1 MALEHFSQYF
11 DRNLVT
17 HTLVQD
23 LKADRELRER
33 FRGDEASV
41 LDRYALTREERQAI
55 EQRDFKALYLLG
67 VHPYSLGQLSRLI
80 FGTVEGAGTS
90 EASSALVDSL
100 LSP

>member
-1 MALEHFSQYF
+1 MSLDHFSKYF

-23 LKADRELRER
+23 LKADRALRER
-33 FRGDEASV
+33 LRSDEAGV
-41 LDRYALTREERQAI
+41 LDQYELTGPERQAI
-55 EQRDFKALYLLG
+55 ENRDFRRLYTLG

-80 FGTVEGAGTS
+80 FGTVEGAGSS

-100 LSP
+100 TE